1 MRMSTRPAQRAVIR
15 RPVVAAV
22 LALALAGCGGGE
34 GKAAATTGGTD
45 VGLVLSSGGRGD
57 RGFNDAALAG
67 VARAEQELGVDVEVN
82 ESVTD
87 EARGGELQSYAQGD
101 KDLVVGIS
109 FIMSQPAFEL
119 ARAHPEANFAV
130 LDYAPVTDEQGRAQQ
145 PPSNLAG
152 ITYRSEEGAYLAGAI
167 AGMKTR
173 TRTVGFIGGM
183 DAPTIRQFEAG
194 YAAGVREVCPDC
206 TVVVDYA
213 GQTPAAFADP
223 ERGRALAQRQY
234 GAGADVIFHAS
245 GATGAGVFAAA
256 RETGKWVIGVD
267 VDQWDQAPGQVL
279 TSVTKNL
286 GVSVYGLIESQREGR
301 FRGGM
306 ISEGLA
312 EGAVG
317 YVSDERNRALLSDR
331 IVARV
336 ETLREA
342 VAAGLVKVP
351 RVPMRDVAAR

>member
-1 MRMSTRPAQRAVIR
+1 MRRL
-15 RPVVAAV
+15 RPVLSLS
-22 LALALAGCGGGE
+22 LALALAACGDGGRE
-34 GKAAATTGGTD
+34 TAATVGGTE

-67 VARAEQELGVDVEVN
+67 AARAEQELGAEVEVR
-82 ESVTD
+82 EDVTD
-87 EARGGELQSYAQGD
+87 ESRGEELQRYARGG

-109 FIMSQPAFEL
+109 FMASQPAFDL
-119 ARAHPEANFAV
+119 ARAHPDANFAV
-130 LDYAPVTDEQGRAQQ
+130 LDYAAVTDEQGRAQQ
-145 PPSNLAG
+145 PPPNLAG
-152 ITYRSEEGAYLAGAI
+152 ITYRSEEGAYLAGAV

-173 TRTVGFIGGM
+173 TRTAGFIGGM
-183 DAPTIRQFEAG
+183 DVPTIRQFEAG
-194 YAAGVREVCPDC
+194 YAAGVRAVCPDC
-206 TVVVDYA
+206 TVLVDYA
-213 GQTPAAFADP
+213 GTTPAAFSYP

-234 GAGADVIFHAS
+234 GAGADVIFHAA

-286 GVSVYGLIESQREGR
+286 DVSVYGLVESQREGR

-306 ISEGLA
+306 ISQGLA

-317 YVSDERNRALLSDR
+317 YVTDERNRALLSDPV
-331 IVARV
+331 VARL

-351 RVPMRDVAAR
+351 RVPMREAAAR

>member
-1 MRMSTRPAQRAVIR
+1 MNVVTSIR
-15 RPVVAAV
+15 RRTAVRRPLVAAALV
-22 LALALAGCGGGE
+22 LTFGACAGGE
-34 GKAAATTGGTD
+34 GEATATTGGTD

-67 VARAEQELGVDVEVN
+67 AARAEQELGVEVEVT
-82 ESVTD
+82 EDVTD
-87 EARGGELQSYAQGD
+87 ESRGPELQRYARGD

-109 FIMSQPAFEL
+109 FMASQPAFEV
-119 ARAHPEANFAV
+119 AQAHPDANFAV
-130 LDYAPVTDEQGRAQQ
+130 LDYAAVTDEQGRAQQ
-145 PPSNLAG
+145 LPPNLAG
-152 ITYRSEEGAYLAGAI
+152 ITYRSEEGAYLAGAV

-173 TRTVGFIGGM
+173 TRTVGFVGGM
-183 DAPTIRQFEAG
+183 DVPTIRQFEAG
-194 YAAGVREVCPDC
+194 YAAGVRAVCPDC
-206 TVVVDYA
+206 TVLVDYA
-213 GQTPAAFADP
+213 GNTPAAFADP
-223 ERGRALAQRQY
+223 GRGRALAERQY

-245 GATGAGVFAAA
+245 GATGAGVFAVA

-286 GVSVYGLIESQREGR
+286 DVSVFGLVESQREGR

-306 ISEGLA
+306 ISQGLA

-317 YVSDERNRALLSDR
+317 YVSDERNRALLSAP
-331 IVARV
+331 VLARV

-351 RVPMRDVAAR
+351 RVPMRDAAAR